1 VRGSVGEDG
10 EGEEKERDKGGE
22 IPQHDKTGGALGK
35 EERAAVVLTIR
46 KRQGKNLTIS
56 SMSIRRLQFRRSSLR
71 L

>member
-1 VRGSVGEDG
+1 VRGSVGGGG

-22 IPQHDKTGGALGK
+22 IPQHDKTRGALGK

-46 KRQGKNLTIS
+46 KRQGENLTIS
-56 SMSIRRLQFRRSSLR
+56 SIFMRRLQFRSSLR